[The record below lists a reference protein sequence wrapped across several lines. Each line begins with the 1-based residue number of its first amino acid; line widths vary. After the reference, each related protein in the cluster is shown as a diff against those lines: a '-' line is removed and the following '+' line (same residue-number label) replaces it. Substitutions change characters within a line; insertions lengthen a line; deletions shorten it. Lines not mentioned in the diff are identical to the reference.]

1 MTAFQHLKVLS
12 GFIHLMNMLSTPIS
26 VNTSLVPEPN
36 PCQQDLAYWL
46 ALQRAPR
53 VGSITFAK
61 LLKAFGEPRQVFHA
75 THQQWETAGL
85 TKNLQAYLRSPAWA
99 AVEKDLAWLE
109 QPRHHILTWNQ
120 AEYPARLKEIHD
132 PPPLLFVQGQVEL
145 LSMPQLAVVGSRNP
159 SQTGQETAHE
169 FAQYLSSIGW
179 VITSGMA
186 FGIDV
191 ASHQGAL
198 AANASTIAVAGT
210 GLNTVYPA
218 RHQQLAEQI
227 RQTGAIISEFPPDMP
242 ARQQHFPRRNRIIS
256 GMSVGTLVVEA
267 TLRSGS
273 LITARQAAEQG
284 REVFAIPGSIHNPLA
299 KGCHALIKDGAKL
312 VESADDIVEELA
324 PFVPGIA
331 VLPSTS
337 LSPAQHHAQKD
348 TLDEEYVQLLN
359 HMGVDEPLSV
369 DILVERCGLT
379 AEAVSSMLLILEL
392 RGRVNSLPGGS
403 YARVGY

>member
-1 MTAFQHLKVLS
+1 MSLPVESAALS
-12 GFIHLMNMLSTPIS
+12 S
-26 VNTSLVPEPN
+26 VQPQEA
-36 PCQQDLAYWL
+36 DLAYWL
-46 ALQRAPR
+46 ALHRAPR
-53 VGSITFAK
+53 VGSVTFAK
-61 LLKAFGEPRQVFHA
+61 LLKFFAEPRQVFSAHS
-75 THQQWETAGL
+75 QQWEAAGL
-85 TKNLQAYLRSPAWA
+85 KQNLQNYLRTPDWA
-99 AVEKDLAWLE
+99 AVEQDLAWLE
-109 QPRHHILTWNQ
+109 HPEHHILTWNQ
-120 AEYPARLKEIHD
+120 AQYPARLKEIHD
-132 PPPLLFVQGQVEL
+132 PPPLLFVQGNVKL
-145 LSMPQLAVVGSRNP
+145 LSMPQLAMVGSRNP
-159 SQTGQETAHE
+159 SQSGQETAQE
-169 FAQYLSSIGW
+169 FAQYLASTGW

-186 FGIDV
+186 FGIDA

-198 AANASTIAVAGT
+198 NANGYTIAVAGT

-218 RHQQLAEQI
+218 KHKALAEKI

-256 GMSVGTLVVEA
+256 GMSVGTLVIEA

-312 VESADDIVEELA
+312 VESAHDVVEELHA
-324 PFVPGIA
+324 FVPGIA
-331 VLPSTS
+331 PLPATAN
-337 LSPAQHHAQKD
+337 LSPAQHNAQKD
-348 TLDEEYVQLLN
+348 SLDEEYVQLLN
-359 HMGVDEPLSV
+359 HMGIDEPLSI

-403 YARVGY
+403 YARVGH